1 MATVTKRPLAE
12 SDLDE
17 IWWYI
22 VQDNPDAADRML
34 DRIDER
40 YGAVAEF
47 PLMGASR
54 EELFPALRSFTV
66 GKYVVSYLPQ
76 DDGIEVVRVIPGMR
90 DIEAFF

>member
-12 SDLDE
+12 ADLEE

-22 VQDNPDAADRML
+22 AQDNPDAADKTL

-40 YGAVAEF
+40 CAAVAEF
-47 PLMGASR
+47 PMMGANR
-54 EELFPALRSFTV
+54 ENLLPSLRSFTV
-66 GKYVVSYLPQ
+66 GKYVVFYFPQ

-90 DIEAFF
+90 DIDAFF